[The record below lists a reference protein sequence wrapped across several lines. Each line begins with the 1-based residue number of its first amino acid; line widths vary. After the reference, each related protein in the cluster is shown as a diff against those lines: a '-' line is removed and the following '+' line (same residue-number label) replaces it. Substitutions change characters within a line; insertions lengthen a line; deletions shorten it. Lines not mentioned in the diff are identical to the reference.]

1 MLNRLSISNYAI
13 IDQLEVEF
21 SPGLNIITGETGA
34 GKSIIVG
41 ALGLILGKR
50 ADSSSLLN
58 GEKKCIIEGL
68 FNHNEDDDHIT
79 NFLSEQELDEQE
91 ELVVR
96 REISTAGKSRAFV
109 NDSPVNLNQLG
120 QLSNLLVDLHQQFD
134 TQELGETVFQ
144 IEVLDALAGNAASL
158 KNLRSLFVKTQEEKR
173 KLQLLEEQK
182 ASFVKEYDYHQF
194 QFTELDE
201 AGFKPNEL
209 EELELELKMQ
219 TNAEGI
225 KNALAKTYF
234 ELDGSEEP
242 LLRKI
247 KAMVASLQP
256 FTELHRE
263 LPALIQ
269 RLESAAIELQ
279 DIASEA
285 DRINDHIAAD
295 ASAIDKMNERLS
307 VGYKL
312 LKKHGV
318 KTTDELLVIR
328 EELNAKLQAVL
339 NIDDNIE
346 ATSKSFAALLAKA
359 EAEAE
364 KISAAR
370 KKQVKPLE
378 DQVNKML
385 VQVGMPN
392 AKLRISIE
400 KGKLGAN
407 GSDVVEFL
415 FDANKSGQF
424 QPLRKVASGGELSR
438 LMLCIKSLV
447 AESMDMPTLIFDEID
462 SGISG
467 EAAKQV
473 GMIMKSLSL
482 SRQVI
487 CITHQ
492 PQIAG
497 KGDRHFLVYKELKN
511 DAVTTGVRPLT
522 TDERIVAIAKMLSG
536 EKPTAAALENA
547 REMVMN

>member
-50 ADSSSLLN
+50 ADTSSLLN
-58 GEKKCIIEGL
+58 SEKKCIIEGS
-68 FNHNEDDDHIT
+68 FHHNDSDEHVT
-79 NFLSEQELDEQE
+79 AFLKDEELDEQD

-96 REISTAGKSRAFV
+96 REISPAGKSRAFI

-144 IEVLDALAGNAASL
+144 TEVLDALAGNASLL
-158 KNLRSLFVKTQEEKR
+158 KNLRNLFEKSQEEKR
-173 KLQLLEEQK
+173 KLQLLEAQK

-194 QFTELDE
+194 QFSELDE

-209 EELELELKMQ
+209 EDLEQELKMQ

-225 KNALAKTYF
+225 KNALTKTYF

-247 KAMVASLQP
+247 KSMVASLQP
-256 FTELHRE
+256 FTDLHKE

-285 DRINDHIAAD
+285 DRLNDHIAAD
-295 ASAIDKMNERLS
+295 ASAIEKMNERLS
-307 VGYKL
+307 TGYKL

-318 KTTDELLVIR
+318 KTTGELLAIR
-328 EELNAKLQAVL
+328 DELNAKLQAVL
-339 NIDDNIE
+339 NIDDSIE
-346 ATSKSFAALLAKA
+346 AASKNYADLLGKA

-364 KISAAR
+364 KIAAAR
-370 KKQVKPLE
+370 RKQVKPLE

-385 VQVGMPN
+385 AQVGMPN
-392 AKLRISIE
+392 AKLKISIE

-407 GSDVVEFL
+407 GSDTVEFL

-473 GMIMKSLSL
+473 GMIMKSLSY

-497 KGDRHFLVYKELKN
+497 KGDKHFLVYKELKK
-511 DAVTTGVRPLT
+511 DTVSTGVRALT

-536 EKPTAAALENA
+536 EKPTAAAMENA

>member
-13 IDQLEVEF
+13 IDHLEVEF

-50 ADSSSLLN
+50 ADSSSLLS

-68 FNHNEDDDHIT
+68 FNHKEGEEHIT
-79 NFLSEQELDEQE
+79 AFLTEQELDEQE
-91 ELVVR
+91 DLVVR
-96 REISTAGKSRAFV
+96 REISPAGKSRAFV

-134 TQELGETVFQ
+134 TQELGETLFQ
-144 IEVLDALAGNAASL
+144 IEVLDALAGNASSL
-158 KNLRSLFVKTQEEKR
+158 KNLRNLFQKTLEEKR
-173 KLQLLEEQK
+173 KLQVLEEQK

-209 EELELELKMQ
+209 EDLDQELKMQ

-247 KAMVASLQP
+247 KSMVASLQP
-256 FTELHRE
+256 FTELHKE

-285 DRINDHIAAD
+285 DRLNDHIAAD
-295 ASAIDKMNERLS
+295 AAAIEKMNERLS

-318 KTTDELLVIR
+318 KTTDELLSIR
-328 EELNAKLQAVL
+328 DELNAKLQAVL
-339 NIDDNIE
+339 NIDGSIE
-346 ATSKSFAALLAKA
+346 TTAKAYADLLAKA

-473 GMIMKSLSL
+473 GMIMKSLSH